1 MRLLER
7 VKALSEFLK
16 SEDGSNL
23 LVAYRRAANIVRQE
37 EKKDKKNFSGESY
50 DPNLSVDSEGELEA
64 ELWRAMI
71 ATKSKVNE
79 LIKSERFVEAMTS
92 LALLRKPIDDFFEN
106 VIVNVDDLDIRN
118 NRLCLCT
125 QIQQVMDNV
134 ADFSK
139 IEG

>member
-1 MRLLER
+1 
-7 VKALSEFLK
+7 
-16 SEDGSNL
+16 
-23 LVAYRRAANIVRQE
+23 
-37 EKKDKKNFSGESY
+37 
-50 DPNLSVDSEGELEA
+50 
-64 ELWRAMI
+64 
-71 ATKSKVNE
+71 
-79 LIKSERFVEAMTS
+79 MTS

>member
-1 MRLLER
+1 MS
-7 VKALSEFLK
+7 K
-16 SEDGSNL
+16 EDKK
-23 LVAYRRAANIVRQE
+23 